1 LNIALFRFSIAK
13 SSVKLSKNVITRI
26 NNMKSIQSNKENLVL
41 GQKFEN
47 QAKNT
52 ERKEYPLNI
61 QENNENKRNIIATN
75 IKENNK
81 NTNNNNENFFENVKN
96 FFNTFFY
103 YLPQDQGFKN
113 SINSYTNISLF
124 ILSIILLLL
133 FFKIMCIYLPKN
145 DDLIKNS
152 NINQTKIISPDNVS
166 TKENK
171 SNSISLKGRIKKIPN
186 IINYN
191 EMFINN
197 NGIFEKKLEEK
208 ENMQANQTNL
218 NIINKFFDNNSQ
230 FNAKSN
236 DEESNKIKIEENKKR
251 PLPRSRDDLLFFN
264 ELEENNQES
273 NNNLIDYDLHF
284 LKKEEKEEKEEKKGN
299 C

>member
-1 LNIALFRFSIAK
+1 LKIK
-13 SSVKLSKNVITRI
+13 
-26 NNMKSIQSNKENLVL
+26 Q
-41 GQKFEN
+41 
-47 QAKNT
+47 KNT

-197 NGIFEKKLEEK
+197 NGIFEKLEEK

-284 LKKEEKEEKEEKKGN
+284 LKKEEKEEKEEKKEIVEEISETQKLIIKLTNSGQFRQTEISRFGKKSKIDY
-299 C
+299 